1 MDSLSANNQLIF
13 HYWIDFGT
21 ESIDYSIGQA
31 QIYAAFPHVKTI
43 VSPSKIKKGHIL
55 PQSVHLKLFKDEFP
69 RNTIHICHLS
79 FMSNQ
84 PKRFIIAKYKEQ
96 YFLGPDNG
104 MFYMAFEKDN
114 VQFFILPVDK
124 FKYNALREV
133 YLPGIEMLIQS
144 NFELETAFKPKE
156 TLMKMNTIQPT
167 ISNNIMRLTALYV
180 DSYGNVYFNLD
191 REGFEAFT
199 QEKPFEFKSHS
210 FRINT
215 ISNDY
220 DDVPEGEI
228 LALFSY
234 GNLLQIAGNA
244 GNASEKLAIK
254 EDSMILLEAS
264 R

>member
-1 MDSLSANNQLIF
+1 MESLSANNQLIF

-21 ESIDYSIGQA
+21 DSIDYSIGQA
-31 QIYAAFPHVKTI
+31 QIYSAFPHVKTI
-43 VSPSKIKKGHIL
+43 ISPSKIKKGHIV

-69 RNTIHICHLS
+69 ANTIHICHLS

-84 PKRFIIAKYKEQ
+84 PKRFIITKYKDQ

-104 MFYMAFEKDN
+104 VFFMAFENDE
-114 VQFFILPVDK
+114 VEYFILPVDK
-124 FKYNALREV
+124 FKYNALKEV

-144 NFELETAFKPKE
+144 DFELAKVFQPKSV
-156 TLMKMNTIQPT
+156 LMKMNTIQPT
-167 ISNNIMRLTALYV
+167 ISHNIMRLTALYV

-191 REGFEAFT
+191 KAQFDSFTEG
-199 QEKPFEFKSHS
+199 KPFEFKSHS
-210 FRINT
+210 FRIDR

-228 LALFSY
+228 LALFTS

-244 GNASEKLAIK
+244 SHASTKLALK

>member
-1 MDSLSANNQLIF
+1 MESISANNQLIF

-31 QIYAAFPHVKTI
+31 QIYSAFPHVKTI
-43 VSPSKIKKGHIL
+43 VSPSKLKKGHIL

-69 RNTIHICHLS
+69 PNTIHICHLS

-84 PKRFIIAKYKEQ
+84 PKRFVITKYKDQ

-104 MFYMAFEKDN
+104 VFYMAFEKDN
-114 VQFFILPVDK
+114 VQYFILPVDK
-124 FKYNALREV
+124 FKYNALKEV
-133 YLPGIEMLIQS
+133 YLPGIEMLIDSQ
-144 NFELETAFKPKE
+144 FDLEKVFKPKE

-167 ISNNIMRLTALYV
+167 ISNQIMRLTALYV

-191 REGFEAFT
+191 RENFDMFT
-199 QEKPFEFKSHS
+199 QGKPFVFKSHS
-210 FRINT
+210 FKIDT

-234 GNLLQIAGNA
+234 GNLLQISGNA
-244 GNASEKLAIK
+244 SNASEKLALK
-254 EDSMILLEAS
+254 EDSMILLEALK
-264 R
+264 